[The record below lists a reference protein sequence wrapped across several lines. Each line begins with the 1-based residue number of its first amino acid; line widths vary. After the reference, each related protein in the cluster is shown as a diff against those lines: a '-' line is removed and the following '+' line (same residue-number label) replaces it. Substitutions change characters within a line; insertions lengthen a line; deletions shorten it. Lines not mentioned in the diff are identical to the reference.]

1 MSEDS
6 SNVVVLGAQV
16 DISMAGMLYQQL
28 SSALDADGT
37 AILDGTDTERVDT
50 AGVQLLLAFR
60 RQAEMQ
66 GRDWEWR
73 NRPRCRSGI
82 PSWHRNCVTILKRRQ
97 AARS

>member
-6 SNVVVLGAQV
+6 SNVVPLGAQV

-28 SSALDADGT
+28 SSALDADDT
-37 AILDGTDTERVDT
+37 PILDGTDTARVDT

-73 NRPRCRSGI
+73 NRPQCLAEAEALLG
-82 PSWHRNCVTILKRRQ
+82 TET
-97 AARS
+97 A